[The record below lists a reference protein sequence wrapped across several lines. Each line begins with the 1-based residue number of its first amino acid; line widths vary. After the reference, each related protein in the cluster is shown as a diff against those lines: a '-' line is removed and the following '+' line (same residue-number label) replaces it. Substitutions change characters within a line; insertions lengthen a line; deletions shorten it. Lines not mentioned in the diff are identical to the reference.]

1 MKTLEHF
8 ITKVCFRNLGG
19 PNPVHPALL
28 ERVQRRAEAAGQ
40 PRPHGAVEQR
50 QTALPDV
57 PQAQEE
63 DDLRDAGV
71 AAQMGDGE
79 RLLGRLLLAGEL
91 LS

>member
-1 MKTLEHF
+1 M
-8 ITKVCFRNLGG
+8 CFFRLGG

-28 ERVQRRAEAAGQ
+28 ERIQRRAEATGQ

-63 DDLRDAGV
+63 DDLRHAGV
-71 AAQMGDGE
+71 AAQMGDRE
-79 RLLGRLLLAGEL
+79 RLLGRLLLSGEL
-91 LS
+91 FCLARKVAL